1 MSGQGTDN
9 PILESIFQGS
19 YVVYTVNVGDS
30 VAEPMGYVYI
40 EGEDLP
46 DAEDLW
52 DLPGQEV

>member
-9 PILESIFQGS
+9 PILDSIFQGS
-19 YVVYTVNVGDS
+19 YVVYTINVGDS

-46 DAEDLW
+46 DAEDL
-52 DLPGQEV
+52 